1 MLTKKNRNSIW
12 NSGTHKTHMN
22 HFLSSPAQE
31 FVPEVGLE
39 PTYRKALD
47 PKSSASTNFATRAY
61 YFLRTFLLIIQ
72 IYDQKVSIHSTIA
85 IRAFNQF
92 ESSDVSYCDVGSLV
106 FAGFLFF
113 CVCHT
118 L

>member
-61 YFLRTFLLIIQ
+61 YLLERDLLL
-72 IYDQKVSIHSTIA
+72 YTEDKGK
-85 IRAFNQF
+85 FQF
-92 ESSDVSYCDVGSLV
+92 PSHPQYTVQLQSEHLTSFIPPACLT
-106 FAGFLFF
+106 A
-113 CVCHT
+113 T
-118 L
+118 

>member
-39 PTYRKALD
+39 PTRLATPVPKTGLATITALGHFYFFFLEYV
-47 PKSSASTNFATRAY
+47 SVRA
-61 YFLRTFLLIIQ
+61 
-72 IYDQKVSIHSTIA
+72 
-85 IRAFNQF
+85 
-92 ESSDVSYCDVGSLV
+92 
-106 FAGFLFF
+106 
-113 CVCHT
+113 
-118 L
+118 